1 MNPLGEPNQV
11 YFQCFLLACP
21 MTCGVKQLSDEESS
35 YKKLRRQKI
44 EANTIK
50 LESLGLLALAAAV
63 KPATEVKR

>member
-1 MNPLGEPNQV
+1 
-11 YFQCFLLACP
+11 

-35 YKKLRRQKI
+35 YEKLRRQKI

-63 KPATEVKR
+63 KPATGVKR